1 MPSYDSVLDLV
12 GNTPL
17 VDVSAL
23 SPNPRARIYAK
34 LEGQNPGGSVK
45 DRAAKWMVDEAEKD
59 GVLAPRSGQ
68 VVLESSS
75 GNTGIALAMIC
86 HVRGYRLKVV
96 LPENVSAERR
106 QLLEVWGAEILLS
119 PAAEGSNGAMRR
131 AQAMAAE
138 QPDWW
143 FPFQYGNPAN
153 PKAHYEGTGPEI
165 WRDCPEITHFVCGL
179 GTAGTIIG
187 CGTFLREQN
196 PDIQIWAIEPP
207 AGEMVDGL
215 KNFDEGF
222 VPPVFEDGGGWDLL
236 DMRSIVRPRESI
248 EWTRRLTD
256 VGVFAGIS
264 SGAVMCAAARCAK
277 EIDEGVIVFIA
288 ADGGWKYL
296 STGAWTE
303 DLDVVEARAKG
314 TIYF

>member
-1 MPSYDSVLDLV
+1 MPAYDSVLDLI

-23 SPNPRARIYAK
+23 SPNPRARILAK

-45 DRAAKWMVDEAEKD
+45 DRAAKWMVEEAEKD
-59 GVLAPRSGQ
+59 GVLQPGSGQ

-86 HVRGYRLKVV
+86 RVRGYRLKVV

-106 QLLEVWGAEILLS
+106 QLLEVWGAEILPS

-138 QPDWW
+138 QPEWW

-165 WRDCPEITHFVCGL
+165 WRACPEITHFVCGL

-187 CGTFLREQN
+187 CGTFLRERN
-196 PDIQIWAIEPP
+196 PDIRIWAIEPP

-236 DMRSIVRPRESI
+236 NMRSIVRPRDSI
-248 EWTRRLTD
+248 VWTRRLTE

-264 SGAVMCAAARCAK
+264 SGAVACAAARCAS
-277 EIDEGVIVFIA
+277 EIDEGVIVFIV

-296 STGAWTE
+296 STGAWTD
-303 DLDVVEARAKG
+303 DLDAVEARAKG